1 MLLHYGISTSLKPKV
16 GEDCFVIEF
25 TNELDVF
32 TFLNILPND
41 SFYLKRK
48 RINYLN
54 WLKEI
59 ILKYEFNIGD
69 VVTFI
74 DKRTLNKYKITFDK
88 IFNEKFIVTQVD
100 GNFVILNNGIKVNKL
115 LLTKDNIKNYALR
128 LELDEFGE
136 TILMNTIP
144 SRALTHV
151 KEGVETT
158 GEKMDSLNYQPE
170 HPSLS

>member
-1 MLLHYGISTSLKPKV
+1 MTTKTSP
-16 GEDCFVIEF
+16 EF
-25 TNELDVF
+25 TDAPF
-32 TFLNILPND
+32 
-41 SFYLKRK
+41 
-48 RINYLN
+48 
-54 WLKEI
+54 
-59 ILKYEFNIGD
+59 
-69 VVTFI
+69 VTFI

-158 GEKMDSLNYQPE
+158 GEKMDSLNN
-170 HPSLS
+170 HI